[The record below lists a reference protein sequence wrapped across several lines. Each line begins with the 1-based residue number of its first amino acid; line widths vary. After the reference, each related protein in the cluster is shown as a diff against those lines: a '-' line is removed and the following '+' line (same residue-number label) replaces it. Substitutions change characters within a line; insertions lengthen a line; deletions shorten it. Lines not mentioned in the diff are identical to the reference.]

1 MLMFSKL
8 SIKAFVY
15 DIIDVFMFPNET
27 TKNIYQKYGVEKC
40 FVEQNLTDTDS
51 TSIFFFL

>member
-1 MLMFSKL
+1 MFSKL

-15 DIIDVFMFPNET
+15 DIIDVFMFPDET

-40 FVEQNLTDTDS
+40 FVEPKFNRYR
-51 TSIFFFL
+51 

>member
-1 MLMFSKL
+1 MFSKL

-51 TSIFFFL
+51 TSIFVCL